1 MLINAAISAERNVIN
16 EKPTIFSKRMWDVK
30 KKVIPVE
37 IRATETTSKSFT
49 KYLTNIPAKHIR
61 GLNKTVILGTAN
73 IRGLEL

>member
-1 MLINAAISAERNVIN
+1 MKNPQYFQSACGML
-16 EKPTIFSKRMWDVK
+16 K